1 MSELAA
7 AGAALL
13 AAPDPV
19 KLNCHQEQV
28 EINQEQ
34 IKAETDFFPE
44 FQTSKS
50 QGKIS
55 NLAVPENDSISSSED
70 ENEDV
75 FPNATSEAASDFRA
89 KTLQPKSSA
98 PNSGGF
104 SSSLKRSFTL
114 PRHPLFNLTNSES
127 RRGQNRVKK
136 AKRSSSEMKSDLISS
151 PSKSRTTATSV
162 RNLLTR
168 VVKQISAKT
177 NGGSNSNKCDRN
189 VEERIA
195 EWKRRFTAEP
205 GRVPGVIG
213 IRNHGNT
220 CFINAILQCL
230 SYTDILAEYF
240 VLDVYKGDLKRKK
253 KLQTLTALY
262 KRGSGNG
269 VGSGSNTNGGVDFC
283 GRGEVT
289 EQLATLLKSLWSLQY
304 DPEISVRFKS
314 LVEKHA
320 SQYKGGS
327 QHDAQEFLLWL
338 LDRVH
343 EDLNMASGRLKR
355 HRKNNAK
362 FDADKEDQNPT
373 DEVLAAESLANYMR
387 SNNSFVMDV
396 FQAQFRS
403 SLTCPSCDKQ
413 SNTFDPFLCVS
424 LPIPQKQMMP
434 VFVTVLYIDQTPRQ
448 VKLGVSI
455 GVHETIGDLRTMLS
469 NDTGIE
475 HGQILLAEIDDLTF
489 RRTFKDSDPV
499 SVINEKPSP
508 SCDLFCIEV
517 LKHKETTEDDGAY
530 ILVTWVNVLKEGPIE
545 KRFGSPYT
553 IQVSRE
559 ILYEDLQKLLMKEM
573 ASILHD
579 DILIANQKVPLF
591 NIRVLDG
598 LSNVSVEKDKDI
610 GSYLDASVELPM
622 YTLAIEQAI
631 ALCSVT
637 DNVPHVKFTLEWDAP
652 AKSQIIADDRN
663 PIEEHFSVK
672 QVAKCPSEATSVSLK
687 ECFGLYTK
695 AEKLGDGDAWFCPEC
710 KRKQEVVKKMGL
722 WSLPDVLIIHLKRF
736 RQTSNTSSNKLS
748 TMVECPLEGYDMS
761 PFVTNTGTT
770 KTSNSALPSE
780 LQQQRPQ
787 VESSHT
793 SNMWTNVFSSFKRD
807 TSHKNS
813 SNQGPDVEPMSG
825 VQISG
830 QNSGSS
836 QPQKEGNEVASE
848 TTTASANFAYDLYA
862 VCNHHGDDLQGGHYT
877 ATCRNPTD
885 GHWYSFDDIHTS
897 KVDEPDV
904 VSADAYILFYQK
916 QSLAPNSSSTSSAS
930 SSSSSNQEHWVY
942 RMPDFSYKN
951 KTTQMTKAQTQS
963 TPNSG
968 SSTSTATSGSLS
980 TTSGSANGKTGSSF
994 ARNSP
999 KYATMPTAAKSESN
1013 DTSVSKKVSPSIS
1026 GSSSDTSATVT
1037 TSGQSS
1043 ENDASENKTIIDQS
1057 ETKSLQCEEMQQ
1069 HQDMGPRADS
1079 SSSNNHEDV
1088 SRPID
1093 KNDVD

>member
-1 MSELAA
+1 MEDEDVSASGMSELAA

-13 AAPDPV
+13 AAPNPV
-19 KLNCHQEQV
+19 KLNCHQDQV
-28 EINQEQ
+28 EVNQLENQ
-34 IKAETDFFPE
+34 IEAETDFFPE
-44 FQTSKS
+44 LTSKA
-50 QGKIS
+50 QLKIS

-70 ENEDV
+70 ENEDIL
-75 FPNATSEAASDFRA
+75 PDATSEAANDFRA
-89 KTLQPKSSA
+89 KTLQPQSSA
-98 PNSGGF
+98 PHSGGF

-114 PRHPLFNLTNSES
+114 PRHPLFNLTNSENK
-127 RRGQNRVKK
+127 RGQNRVKK
-136 AKRSSSEMKSDLISS
+136 AKRSTSEMKSDLISS
-151 PSKSRTTATSV
+151 PSKSRTTASSV

-269 VGSGSNTNGGVDFC
+269 GGSGSNTNGGVDFC

-362 FDADKEDQNPT
+362 YDSDKDDRNPT

-403 SLTCPSCDKQ
+403 SLTCPTCDKQ

-475 HGQILLAEIDDLTF
+475 RGQILLAEIDDLTF

-559 ILYEDLQKLLMKEM
+559 VLYEDLQKLLMKEM

-610 GSYLDASVELPM
+610 GNYLDASVELPM

-663 PIEEHFSVK
+663 PIEEHSSVK
-672 QVAKCPSEATSVSLK
+672 QVAKCPSEATAVSLK

-761 PFVTNTGTT
+761 PFVTNAGST
-770 KTSNSALPSE
+770 KASNSALPSE
-780 LQQQRPQ
+780 LQQRPQ
-787 VESSHT
+787 VESSQT

-807 TSHKNS
+807 NSHKNP
-813 SNQGPDVEPMSG
+813 SNQDGNVEPMSG
-825 VQISG
+825 IQTTG
-830 QNSGSS
+830 QDSNNS
-836 QPQKEGNEVASE
+836 QQTLKEANETASE
-848 TTTASANFAYDLYA
+848 TNANFSYDLYA

-885 GHWYSFDDIHTS
+885 GQWYSFDDIHTS

-968 SSTSTATSGSLS
+968 SGTSTATSGASS
-980 TTSGSANGKTGSSF
+980 TTSGSTAGKTGNSF
-994 ARNSP
+994 SRNSP
-999 KYATMPTAAKSESN
+999 KYATMPAAAKSESN
-1013 DTSVSKKVSPSIS
+1013 DTSSASPKKEALLS
-1026 GSSSDTSATVT
+1026 GSDDVT
-1037 TSGQSS
+1037 AIVTEQ
-1043 ENDASENKTIIDQS
+1043 AENKTIIDQS

-1069 HQDMGPRADS
+1069 EMSTRADS

>member
-1 MSELAA
+1 
-7 AGAALL
+7 
-13 AAPDPV
+13 
-19 KLNCHQEQV
+19 
-28 EINQEQ
+28 
-34 IKAETDFFPE
+34 
-44 FQTSKS
+44 
-50 QGKIS
+50 
-55 NLAVPENDSISSSED
+55 
-70 ENEDV
+70 
-75 FPNATSEAASDFRA
+75 
-89 KTLQPKSSA
+89 
-98 PNSGGF
+98 
-104 SSSLKRSFTL
+104 
-114 PRHPLFNLTNSES
+114 
-127 RRGQNRVKK
+127 
-136 AKRSSSEMKSDLISS
+136 
-151 PSKSRTTATSV
+151 
-162 RNLLTR
+162 
-168 VVKQISAKT
+168 
-177 NGGSNSNKCDRN
+177 
-189 VEERIA
+189 
-195 EWKRRFTAEP
+195 
-205 GRVPGVIG
+205 
-213 IRNHGNT
+213 
-220 CFINAILQCL
+220 
-230 SYTDILAEYF
+230 
-240 VLDVYKGDLKRKK
+240 
-253 KLQTLTALY
+253 
-262 KRGSGNG
+262 
-269 VGSGSNTNGGVDFC
+269 
-283 GRGEVT
+283 
-289 EQLATLLKSLWSLQY
+289 
-304 DPEISVRFKS
+304 
-314 LVEKHA
+314 
-320 SQYKGGS
+320 
-327 QHDAQEFLLWL
+327 
-338 LDRVH
+338 
-343 EDLNMASGRLKR
+343 MASRRLKR

-362 FDADKEDQNPT
+362 FDSDKDEQNPT

-403 SLTCPSCDKQ
+403 SLTCPACDKQ

-424 LPIPQKQMMP
+424 LPIPQKQMIP

-475 HGQILLAEIDDLTF
+475 RGQILLAEIDDLTF

-559 ILYEDLQKLLMKEM
+559 VLYEDLQKLLMKEM

-598 LSNVSVEKDKDI
+598 LSNVSVDKDKDI
-610 GSYLDASVELPM
+610 GNYLDASVELPM

-663 PIEEHFSVK
+663 QIEEHFSVK
-672 QVAKCPSEATSVSLK
+672 QVAKCPSEATAVSLK

-761 PFVTNTGTT
+761 PFVTNAGTT
-770 KTSNSALPSE
+770 KASNSALPSE

-807 TSHKNS
+807 NSHKNS
-813 SNQGPDVEPMSG
+813 SNQDVIVEPMSG
-825 VQISG
+825 VQTIDQDSA
-830 QNSGSS
+830 SS
-836 QPQKEGNEVASE
+836 QQQPQKEANETASE
-848 TTTASANFAYDLYA
+848 TTTASANSAYDLYA

-968 SSTSTATSGSLS
+968 SATSTATSGSSS
-980 TTSGSANGKTGSSF
+980 TTSGSTAGKNGSTFS
-994 ARNSP
+994 RNSP
-999 KYATMPTAAKSESN
+999 KYATMPAAAKSESK
-1013 DTSVSKKVSPSIS
+1013 DTSASKKEPSIS
-1026 GSSSDTSATVT
+1026 GSGDTSATVT
-1037 TSGQSS
+1037 NSGSS
-1043 ENDASENKTIIDQS
+1043 EDAENKTIIDQS

-1069 HQDMGPRADS
+1069 QQEMSPRADS